1 MRTHDD
7 RALETY
13 ASVQEISDRIRDR
26 TSSPVDVIESY
37 LARIAALNPS
47 LNAFITVL
55 GRAVV
60 TFTLPRQGVSLVQL
74 VW

>member
-1 MRTHDD
+1 MSADPGVDPYGRIGEVS
-7 RALETY
+7 A
-13 ASVQEISDRIRDR
+13 RIRNGML
-26 TSSPVDVIESY
+26 SPVDVIESC